1 MIRILGFSVV
11 LKFGIIFKCGHT
23 ILQTIADFVL
33 DLIEKNFTIVFFNV
47 NAASVQYSK
56 EYPQIDPFDTFIQK
70 MFQRSHIKEMNW
82 KYEKEYRFY
91 MNSYPEKLSIAT
103 RKFIISQDSFES
115 ITVGLFFPQKELDI
129 IRRLAEKLE
138 VPLYQISKS
147 DRSYNLTREKL
158 YLP

>member
-1 MIRILGFSVV
+1 
-11 LKFGIIFKCGHT
+11 
-23 ILQTIADFVL
+23 
-33 DLIEKNFTIVFFNV
+33 
-47 NAASVQYSK
+47 
-56 EYPQIDPFDTFIQK
+56 
-70 MFQRSHIKEMNW
+70 MNW